1 MYPEQLP
8 IFKDLNPYSG
18 QIDTNNRWIKLAKLV
33 PWEEMDVIYR
43 KHFDTKKLSVIK
55 NCRLIMGLI
64 LGQMFLELSDRE
76 IVDYFH
82 ENPYFQYFCG
92 KDTFVAKLDS
102 KIIHPSL
109 LSKRRRRLG
118 ASYTQQFER
127 EMVIALKKKGLIKGK
142 KLILD
147 ATVFPANI
155 THPNDVKLL
164 NAVREYL
171 CKTILDVKNSID
183 PFRNVRTYKRVAR
196 KVYLTFQKTKRKTKK
211 FIRKQRKKM
220 IQYVNR
226 NINQLD
232 TLLAE
237 AKTQIIQEGSTLK
250 QWSYDQIVNK
260 LNVAKTILEQQMHM
274 ATTKG
279 RKVSNRIVSFHW
291 PEIRPMVRGKEGKCV
306 EFGPKAHVAL
316 VDGYELLDHAQFD
329 SFHEGIRLEESLN
342 KHLDR
347 FDSLPTIV
355 LADQLYSN
363 RDNRA
368 LLKEKEISHSFK
380 HVGRPS
386 NETRAA
392 QRKRKTQFK
401 KRQGQRNHIEA
412 MFGHLKK
419 RFNLNRL
426 TWTVPDGA
434 TMQIQLGLIAANLH
448 KAAAAA

>member
-18 QIDTNNRWIKLAKLV
+18 QIDSNNRWIKLAKLV

-92 KDTFVAKLDS
+92 KDTFVAKLES

-118 ASYTQQFER
+118 SSYTQKFER

-164 NAVREYL
+164 NSVREYL

-183 PFRNVRTYKRVAR
+183 ATRKVRTYKRVAR
-196 KVYLTFQKTKRKTKK
+196 KVYLTFQKTKRKTKT
-211 FIRKQRKKM
+211 FIRKKRKKM

-226 NINQLD
+226 NIKQLD
-232 TLLAE
+232 ILLAE
-237 AKTQIIQEGSTLK
+237 ARTYMTEQSSTLK
-250 QWSYDQIVNK
+250 QWSYDRIVNH
-260 LNVAKTILEQQMHM
+260 LNVAKTILEQQVHM

-279 RKVSNRIVSFHW
+279 RKVANRIVSFHW
-291 PEIRPMVRGKEGKCV
+291 PEIRPMLRGKEGKRV

-316 VDGYELLDHAQFD
+316 VDGYALLDHAQFD

-342 KHLDR
+342 KHIDR
-347 FDSLPTIV
+347 FDTLPTIV
-355 LADQLYSN
+355 LADQLYAN
-363 RDNRA
+363 RNNRT
-368 LLKEKEISHSFK
+368 LLKEKGISHSFK
-380 HVGRPS
+380 YVGRPP
-386 NETRAA
+386 NETMAEY
-392 QRKRKTQFK
+392 RKRKTQFK
-401 KRQGQRNHIEA
+401 KRQGERNHIEA
-412 MFGHLKK
+412 TFGHLKN

-426 TWTVPDGA
+426 TWTVPNGA
-434 TMQIQLGLIAANLH
+434 TMQIQLGLIAANLNR
-448 KAAAAA
+448 AAASA

>member
-1 MYPEQLP
+1 
-8 IFKDLNPYSG
+8 
-18 QIDTNNRWIKLAKLV
+18 
-33 PWEEMDVIYR
+33 MDEIYQ
-43 KHFDTKKLSVIK
+43 KHVDTKKLRVIK

-147 ATVFPANI
+147 ATVFSANI

-164 NAVREYL
+164 NVVREYL
-171 CKTILDVKNSID
+171 CKTILDVKNSIH
-183 PFRNVRTYKRVAR
+183 PFRNVRTDKCVAR
-196 KVYLTFQKTKRKTKK
+196 KVYLKFQKTKRKTKK

-226 NINQLD
+226 NINQLG

-250 QWSYDQIVNK
+250 QWRYDQIVNK
-260 LNVAKTILEQQMHM
+260 LNVAKTILEQQMYM

-279 RKVSNRIVSFHW
+279 RKVANRIVSFHW
-291 PEIRPMVRGKEGKCV
+291 PEIRPMVRGKEGRCV

-316 VDGYELLDHAQFD
+316 VDGYALLDHAQFD

-347 FDSLPTIV
+347 FDLLPTIV

-380 HVGRPS
+380 HVGRPF
-386 NETRAA
+386 NETRAD

-412 MFGHLKK
+412 IFGHLKK

-434 TMQIQLGLIAANLH
+434 TMQIQLGLIANNLH
-448 KAAAAA
+448 RAAAAAA

>member
-1 MYPEQLP
+1 
-8 IFKDLNPYSG
+8 
-18 QIDTNNRWIKLAKLV
+18 
-33 PWEEMDVIYR
+33 
-43 KHFDTKKLSVIK
+43 
-55 NCRLIMGLI
+55 
-64 LGQMFLELSDRE
+64 
-76 IVDYFH
+76 
-82 ENPYFQYFCG
+82 
-92 KDTFVAKLDS
+92 
-102 KIIHPSL
+102 
-109 LSKRRRRLG
+109 
-118 ASYTQQFER
+118 
-127 EMVIALKKKGLIKGK
+127 
-142 KLILD
+142 
-147 ATVFPANI
+147 
-155 THPNDVKLL
+155 
-164 NAVREYL
+164 
-171 CKTILDVKNSID
+171 
-183 PFRNVRTYKRVAR
+183 
-196 KVYLTFQKTKRKTKK
+196 
-211 FIRKQRKKM
+211 M

-279 RKVSNRIVSFHW
+279 RKVANRIVSFHW

-316 VDGYELLDHAQFD
+316 VDGYALLDHAQFD

-368 LLKEKEISHSFK
+368 LLKKKEISHSFK

-386 NETRAA
+386 NETSP
-392 QRKRKTQFK
+392 
-401 KRQGQRNHIEA
+401 HYS
-412 MFGHLKK
+412 
-419 RFNLNRL
+419 
-426 TWTVPDGA
+426 
-434 TMQIQLGLIAANLH
+434 
-448 KAAAAA
+448 